1 MSAIRPLRRPAAS
14 LEPVSAE
21 ILDALEIAGGAE
33 PLRSWP
39 SAAGSQAPALLSENA
54 GARSRLWRWVLEHRL
69 SLAIV
74 VVLCVAT
81 GVVQAVGLS
90 GWPARYDD
98 EGTYVAQAWAVTHL
112 GELAPYTYW
121 YDHPPIG
128 WILLALI
135 QVPLSLVVH
144 SVNAITAGRIA
155 MLAVDAV
162 SSGLVYA
169 LARRVGMRRG
179 FAVLALLIFA
189 LNPLA
194 LNYHRMVFLD
204 NLAVPWLLAAFVFA
218 LSPRRS
224 LWDMGASGICF
235 ALALLSKETMLLTAP
250 GLLVAV
256 WQGSDRA
263 TRRYS
268 LTVFA
273 ASLTLAVAFYPLMAI
288 VKGELF
294 AGPHHVSLLNGIS
307 FQLFTRQ
314 SSGSAFQAGTLTH
327 KYLEEWLYLDRY
339 LPYLS
344 LALVIPALALRR
356 LRAPAVTLAIGFFGV
371 LRPGYMPAMYLI
383 AYLPFACLVVAGVFD
398 AVWSW
403 HPTRRRLPRWI
414 GPAVAAICL
423 GTIGAFAVPAWA
435 RSDHKEMTFDS
446 DKPVQQA
453 EKWIYAHVNRKAT
466 LLTDDTLW
474 LDLVEHGFQRNRVVW
489 YYKLGTDSE
498 VDARFPSGWRD
509 FDYVV
514 SSDVMRSGSTPEA
527 LAAIKHSR
535 TVASFGTGTRRI
547 EIKGIVR

>member
-1 MSAIRPLRRPAAS
+1 MSATRTPRRPVAT
-14 LEPVSAE
+14 LEPISTE
-21 ILDALEIAGGAE
+21 ITE
-33 PLRSWP
+33 
-39 SAAGSQAPALLSENA
+39 ALLIPGVAESPRSRPS
-54 GARSRLWRWVLEHRL
+54 GASSGAVARPREVVDSRSRLRRWTVEHRL
-69 SLAIV
+69 SLTIV
-74 VVLCVAT
+74 VVLCLAI
-81 GVVQAVGLS
+81 GVVQAIGLS

-135 QVPLSLVVH
+135 QAPISLVIH
-144 SVNAITAGRIA
+144 SANAITAGRIA
-155 MLAVDAV
+155 MLPVDAV

-169 LARRVGMRRG
+169 LARRLGMRRG
-179 FAVLALLIFA
+179 FAVLALLLFA

-218 LSPRRS
+218 LSPRRR

-235 ALALLSKETMLLTAP
+235 GLALLSKETMLLTAP

-256 WQGSDRA
+256 WQGSDQA

-273 ASLTLAVAFYPLMAI
+273 TSLLLAVAFYPLMAL
-288 VKGELF
+288 VKGEVLPG
-294 AGPHHVSLLNGIS
+294 AHHVSLLNGLS

-314 SSGSAFQAGTLTH
+314 SSGSALQTGTLSH

-344 LALVIPALALRR
+344 VALVVPALGIRR
-356 LRAPAVTLAIGFFGV
+356 LRAPAVALAIGLLGV

-383 AYLPFACLVVAGVFD
+383 AYIPFACLVVAGVLD
-398 AVWSW
+398 VVWSW
-403 HPTRRRLPRWI
+403 RPSRRRLRRWT
-414 GPAVAAICL
+414 GPAVAALSIAVL
-423 GTIGAFAVPAWA
+423 GAFAVPVWA
-435 RSDHKEMTFDS
+435 RWDVKEMTFDA
-446 DKPVQQA
+446 DLPVQQA
-453 EKWIYAHVNRKAT
+453 ETWIYHHVGHRAKV
-466 LLTDDTLW
+466 LTDDTLW

-509 FDYVV
+509 FNYVV
-514 SSDVMRSGSTPEA
+514 SSDVMRSGTTPEA

-535 TVASFGTGTRRI
+535 KVASFGTGSRRI
-547 EIKGIVR
+547 VIRAVLR